1 MDKIFHKGKL
11 IGIKITK
18 MDRLTNPLT
27 DPKEPMQF
35 LTLKHPKGAYLKAH
49 YHSSVKLIASHV
61 QECLFLKKGR
71 VRLDIY
77 GPRPVRKNKYIKYV
91 YLSPGDAFIILNG
104 GYGIT
109 MLKDSELY
117 EVKNGPF
124 YDDTIR
130 L

>member
-11 IGIKITK
+11 IGIKITRMAK
-18 MDRLTNPLT
+18 LTKPLT
-27 DPKEPMQF
+27 DPKEPLQF
-35 LTLKHPKGAYLKAH
+35 LTLNHPKGARLKPH
-49 YHSSVKLIASHV
+49 YHDSNRLINKQV
-61 QECLFLKKGR
+61 QECLFLRRGK

-77 GPRPVRKNKYIKYV
+77 GPRPVYKYIKYV
-91 YLSPGDAFIILNG
+91 YLNPGDAFIILNG

-109 MLKDSELY
+109 MLKDSELF

-124 YDDTIR
+124 NNDTVR